1 MAHGSEAEMRDRLK
15 RPYLDNLP
23 GKNQTQTHYTRFMK
37 SPASRLVTQFE
48 KSAQH
53 LNRLRDW
60 TKASH
65 YSALL
70 EV

>member
-1 MAHGSEAEMRDRLK
+1 MRDRLK

-23 GKNQTQTHYTRFMK
+23 GKNPTQTHYTRFMK
-37 SPASRLVTQFE
+37 SPTGRIHSSWDVAKENIDRL
-48 KSAQH
+48 K
-53 LNRLRDW
+53 DW

-70 EV
+70 EN